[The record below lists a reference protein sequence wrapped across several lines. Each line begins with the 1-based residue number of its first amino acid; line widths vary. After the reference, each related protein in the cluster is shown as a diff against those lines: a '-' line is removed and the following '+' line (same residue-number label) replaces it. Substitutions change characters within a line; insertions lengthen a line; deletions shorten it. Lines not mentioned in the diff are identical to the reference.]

1 MSDSTVSLDCARQL
15 LNFGGRVSDAA
26 AEEQLRGAVAI
37 HNLLAKQQVAYLA
50 DEVGMGKTYVALGAF
65 ALFRHF
71 NPEFRMLVIA
81 PRENIQLKWIREL
94 KTFVKNHVRYPD
106 LRVKAIHGAPAR
118 PPVFCRNLYELA
130 RETLLDPD
138 RDFFTRMTSF
148 SMGVPSREG
157 AGQRKRDELLKLL
170 PSLDRHLLDLRSHD
184 SFRRNYARAINCA
197 IPSFDLVIV
206 DEAHVLKHG
215 RASQSQR
222 NELLRLVMGLDD
234 ETNPRLFPGYGKR
247 ARRVLFLSATP
258 LEDDYRQLWNQL
270 DLFGFGSLA
279 PELADRDATGKAQKR
294 ATADFLVRRVTSI
307 QTGGRRY
314 TKNLYRRSW
323 EQGGVE
329 THDEPL
335 GVPDDR
341 QRLVVALM
349 QKKVNELI
357 GSEKFNN
364 SFQIGMLAS
373 FESFF
378 ETAKHAVETDVESTF
393 DDAEQTEN
401 PEERAGIDVDV
412 VNRIARS
419 YRRKFGQ
426 ELPHPKMDALVD
438 QLACSFDTGRKA
450 LVFVRRTASVKE
462 LRRKLEECYDDWLFK
477 RLSSELNPELRAR
490 MQSIIDG
497 YREKRRHGR
506 LTDPAEVAPEVEE
519 ELPVPEGKDVDRG
532 GHETFFAWFFRG
544 GGPGYVF
551 SGATLSRR
559 LSQASGVYS
568 TFFEDNYASRLL
580 HVRPGRVMERL
591 GTELGLRR
599 DDLERSL
606 ALRAARRLPDL
617 KKQSR
622 SNLFHAFQGAAL
634 ELLAEHEG
642 ALREQAL
649 TILHQQYA
657 TGSDLTAAK
666 EPPRAGSWLETKT
679 FFTEI
684 RERPQLRD
692 DLWPQKHE
700 KFVSEFRREELKRE
714 LLSSIVRLGHPL
726 IDLYVLAANR
736 LRSLEMGAREASADD
751 DEESLI
757 GAFLDLL
764 EKQKGDGR
772 FRAYEELSKASK
784 NFDLILDANA
794 PDAWESSLQK
804 TRTEFGRLLRE
815 QQPVG
820 GMFGSVS
827 HTLVRQFRM
836 PGYPF
841 VLFTTDLLQ
850 EGEDLHPFCSSVYHY
865 GISWMPSSM
874 EQRTGRIDRVSS
886 QTERRLTALERQPE
900 GEELLQ
906 VYFPHLHESV
916 ERLQV
921 NRVLERMEGFIELM
935 HQDLASAEERDE
947 RHINITREIHR
958 APRTRRLQS
967 EPLES
972 AFPVRD
978 AMVRGARKK
987 PAVGELVAAKLPKRF
1002 EKLQD
1007 SLHDME
1013 IQWEP
1018 GGGTNAM
1025 VGVYPLGARQ
1035 QPFTL
1040 LLHSI
1045 HGRANVRCVSPIGMV
1060 DRRKEA
1066 VSIRKHSARSPVRIG
1081 AVFDN
1086 RFQKYDLTAEGDVL
1100 LGDPANDAER
1110 VRWLIASV
1118 ARAADELEHVLL
1130 GRDETLE
1137 TFREDL
1143 GREAFV
1149 ER

>member
-1 MSDSTVSLDCARQL
+1 MSDPTVSLDCARQL
-15 LNFGGRVSDAA
+15 LDFRGRISDAA

-37 HNLLAKQQVAYLA
+37 HNLLAKQRVAYLA

-81 PRENIQLKWIREL
+81 PRENIQQKWIREL
-94 KTFVKNHVRYPD
+94 KTFVKSRVTYPD

-130 RETLLDPD
+130 RETMLDPD

-148 SMGVPSREG
+148 SMGIGGGEETGR
-157 AGQRKRDELLKLL
+157 RKRDELLKLL

-184 SFRRNYARAINCA
+184 SFRRNYARAINRA
-197 IPSFDLVIV
+197 IPPFDLVIV

-215 RASQSQR
+215 RASKSQR
-222 NELLRLVMGLDD
+222 NELLRLVMGLDE
-234 ETNPRLFPGYGKR
+234 ETDPRDFPGYGRR

-279 PELADRDATGKAQKR
+279 PELADRNATSEAQKR
-294 ATADFLVRRVTSI
+294 ATAEFLVRRVTSI
-307 QTGGRRY
+307 QTGGNRY

-329 THDEPL
+329 THDDPL

-378 ETAKHAVETDVESTF
+378 QTASRALESGAESTF

-401 PEERAGIDVDV
+401 PEERAGIDVGI
-412 VNRIARS
+412 VNRMAAS
-419 YRRKFGQ
+419 YRRKFGE

-438 QLACSFDTGRKA
+438 ELAGSFDTGRKA
-450 LVFVRRTASVKE
+450 LVFVRRTASVSE
-462 LRRKLEECYDDWLFK
+462 LERKLEERYDSWLFE
-477 RLSSELNPELRAR
+477 RLMDELDKELRER
-490 MQSIIDG
+490 IG
-497 YREKRRHGR
+497 HVFENYREQRRHDR
-506 LTDPAEVAPEVEE
+506 LTSPAEIPLELEN
-519 ELPVPEGKDVDRG
+519 ELPPAEGKEVDRG
-532 GHETFFAWFFRG
+532 GHDTFFAWFFRG
-544 GGPGYVF
+544 GGPGEVF

-559 LSQASGVYS
+559 LSQAGGFYS
-568 TFFEDNYASRLL
+568 TFFEDNYVARLL
-580 HVRPGRVMERL
+580 GVSPGNVMQALTREV
-591 GTELGLRR
+591 GLNPE
-599 DDLERSL
+599 DLEPSL
-606 ALRAARRLPDL
+606 GRFAARRLPSV

-622 SNLFHAFQGAAL
+622 SNLFHAFQAAAL
-634 ELLAEHEG
+634 ELLAHSDE
-642 ALREQAL
+642 LRDDAA
-649 TILHQQYA
+649 TILLEQYS
-657 TGSDLTAAK
+657 TGRDLEGTK
-666 EPPRAGSWLETKT
+666 EVPSLGSWLETRT
-679 FFTEI
+679 FFTEL
-684 RERPQLRD
+684 RERTALRQ
-692 DLWPQKHE
+692 DLWPEE
-700 KFVSEFRREELKRE
+700 KRDTFVKTFRREELRRE
-714 LLSSIVRLGHPL
+714 LLASMVRLGHPL
-726 IDLYVLAANR
+726 IDLYVLVANR
-736 LRSLEMGAREASADD
+736 LRNLELGTREASSED

-757 GAFLDLL
+757 VEFLDLL
-764 EKQKGDGR
+764 ERQKGEGR
-772 FRAYEELSKASK
+772 FRAYQELAEAAA
-784 NFDLILDANA
+784 NFDLILDVNL
-794 PDAWESSLQK
+794 PDAWEAALQK
-804 TRTEFGRLLRE
+804 AGTEFGRLLRE
-815 QQPVG
+815 QQPIG
-820 GMFGSVS
+820 GMFGSVNQ
-827 HTLVRQFRM
+827 TMVRQFRL

-841 VLFTTDLLQ
+841 VLISTDLLQ

-874 EQRTGRIDRVSS
+874 EQRIGRIDRVSS
-886 QTERRLTALERQPE
+886 QTERRLTVLDRKPE

-906 VYFPHLHESV
+906 VYFPHLLDSV

-921 NRVLERMEGFIELM
+921 NRVLERMESFIELM
-935 HQDLASAEERDE
+935 HQSLASNEERDE
-947 RHINITREIHR
+947 RQINIAREIHR

-978 AMVRGARKK
+978 DFVRGTRKK
-987 PAVGELVAAKLPKRF
+987 PAVDERMAGLLRERFAKLQ
-1002 EKLQD
+1002 E
-1007 SLHDME
+1007 SSSGME
-1013 IQWEP
+1013 IRWEP

-1025 VGVYPLGARQ
+1025 VGVFPLGDRQ

-1045 HGRANVRCVSPIGMV
+1045 HGRPNVRCVSPIGMV
-1060 DRRKEA
+1060 DRREEA
-1066 VSIRKHSARSPVRIG
+1066 LTITEHAARSPVRIG

-1086 RFQKYDLTAEGDVL
+1086 RFRKYDLTAEGDVL
-1100 LGDPANDAER
+1100 LGDPASDAER

-1130 GRDETLE
+1130 DRDETLE